1 MEINLISDVMEINL
15 LYAGLLSNLSS
26 ACPLYCSTMKNVLV
40 NFEVSGHFC
49 H

>member
-1 MEINLISDVMEINL
+1 MEINLISDFMEYN
-15 LYAGLLSNLSS
+15 LSNLSS